1 MRWLSLL
8 ILAMVAAALLPGAAE
23 GLCPKLRYVDNVE
36 WLGVGDFGMDLGMPE
51 QKRPEQKIAG
61 TEEDGTANL
70 EETGPMDGTDENV
83 TDAGETEEEVEGA
96 ALGEGRLD
104 LVLTGGVTGRVDL
117 SLIRSGDVVFGSGN
131 LTIAGSKSGVG
142 ACGTASDEGL
152 ILKLV
157 PQDGSRLYLLD
168 LKGGLGSVRGSY
180 EMMGSDGGLISGRVD
195 RSPFS

>member
-1 MRWLSLL
+1 
-8 ILAMVAAALLPGAAE
+8 MVAAALLPGAAE